1 MLRINPTYIRYIHKI
16 TYLYYV
22 AMFQDI
28 PIIPIFRYTYVQ
40 TCTST
45 GTDKAILNRL
55 GKAKSILLL
64 G

>member
-1 MLRINPTYIRYIHKI
+1 MFRINPTYIRYIHKI

-28 PIIPIFRYTYVQ
+28 PMISIFRYTYVE

-45 GTDKAILNRL
+45 GTDKAIPNRL
-55 GKAKSILLL
+55 GKAKLILLL
-64 G
+64 D